1 MANHTH
7 PRSNRAVASAAS
19 GSRETFRKL
28 SLSSAVALALAAG
41 YAADTLAAPKWAEG
55 RILVQSRAGLA
66 DAEFDKILKPHGGR
80 TIGHIRQLNLRVVE
94 VPPRVEQAVAR
105 ALANNPHVKFAELDM
120 LVELQQ
126 VPNDPNYA
134 SAWHLPKIQAPS
146 AWDSSQ
152 GSCVIVA
159 ILDTGVDSNHPDLNG
174 TNNCPNGKLVPGWN
188 SAGDPSITTTADG
201 YGHGTMVAGTAAA
214 TTNNG
219 LGVAGVA
226 GAASI
231 MPIRVTNSSDGSAYF
246 SAIANGLTWAADHGA
261 RVANISYDMLTTSS
275 SIASAAQYMIG
286 KGGVVVGAAGNSGTD
301 RGYSDSPYII
311 SVSATD
317 SNDAKASWSSYGYY
331 VDVAAP
337 GVGIWTTTNGGGY
350 GAVNG
355 TSFAS
360 PVTAGVVAL
369 MMAANPSLSPAQLEQ
384 ILESTADDLG
394 ATGEDTNYGSGRVNA
409 AVAVDGAKNA
419 QATDTQAPSA
429 SITPP
434 AGGGKV
440 VGVTAVNVSASDNIG
455 VTKVELYVDNGAS
468 KKLVGTDTNFPF
480 GFSWD
485 TTGQTDGNVSL
496 VAYAYDAA
504 GNKGTSNSVSV
515 TVDNEPDP
523 VDTIPPTVKITNPV
537 NGAKVAGRVTIQVSA
552 SDNVG
557 VAKTTC
563 SVISKKTGK
572 TVASSVGNGGSLNFT
587 WNATRALAGEYTI
600 TAIAEDT
607 AVPTSNKASTSITVI
622 K

>member
-7 PRSNRAVASAAS
+7 SRSNRAVASTAS
-19 GSRETFRKL
+19 GSRQTFRKL
-28 SLSSAVALALAAG
+28 SLASAVALALAAG
-41 YAADTLAAPKWAEG
+41 YAANALATPTWAEG
-55 RILVQSRAGLA
+55 RILVQTRAGLA
-66 DAEFDKILKPHGGR
+66 DAEFDKILKPHGGKA
-80 TIGHIRQLNLRVVE
+80 IGHIRQLNLHVVE
-94 VPPRVEQAVAR
+94 VPPQLEQTVAR

-120 LVELQQ
+120 LVELQEL

-134 SAWHLPKIQAPS
+134 SAWHLPIIKAPR

-152 GSCVIVA
+152 GNGVTVA
-159 ILDTGVDSNHPDLNG
+159 ILDTGVDPSHPDLSS
-174 TNNCPNGKLVPGWN
+174 KLVAGWN
-188 SAGDPSITTTADG
+188 SAGDSTITSTADV

-214 TTNNG
+214 VTNNG

-275 SIASAAQYMIG
+275 AIVNAAQYMIG

-317 SNDAKASWSSYGYY
+317 SNDVKASWSSYGYY

-350 GAVNG
+350 GAVSG
-355 TSFAS
+355 TSFSS

-369 MMAANPSLSPAQLEQ
+369 MKAANPALSPATLEQ
-384 ILESTADDLG
+384 ILENTADDLG
-394 ATGEDTNYGSGRVNA
+394 ATGWDTNYGYGRVNA
-409 AVAVDGAKNA
+409 AAAVDGAKNA

-429 SITPP
+429 SITSPT
-434 AGGGKV
+434 GGGKV
-440 VGVTAVNVSASDNIG
+440 AGVTAVNVSASDNVG
-455 VTKVELYVDNGAS
+455 VTKVELYVNGTLVAS
-468 KKLVGTDTNFPF
+468 DTTSPF

-485 TTGQTDGNVSL
+485 TTQQADGNVSL
-496 VAYAYDAA
+496 VSYAYDAA

-515 TVDNEPDP
+515 TVDNVPDP
-523 VDTIPPTVKITNPV
+523 VDTTPPV
-537 NGAKVAGRVTIQVSA
+537 VTIINPQKDSKVTGIVSINVTG
-552 SDNVG
+552 SDQGGIKQLICAVDGKQLG
-557 VAKTTC
+557 VTSSSSLKC
-563 SVISKKTGK
+563 SWNTRKEKNGFHTIS
-572 TVASSVGNGGSLNFT
+572 
-587 WNATRALAGEYTI
+587 AT
-600 TAIAEDT
+600 AEDT
-607 AVPTSNKASTSITVI
+607 AGNKSTTSIQVT